1 MASYSDERKEAVLKN
16 LLPPLNMT
24 VAEVARQEDIG
35 LQTLYNWRD
44 KAKKLGLPVPG
55 KKPTSEQWSA
65 ETKLAVI
72 IETSAMTEAEL
83 GEYCRAKGLYSEQ
96 IKHWK
101 ESCLAGF
108 QVSKEQEKAAAK
120 QSKADKRKLNE
131 GQPYNLTNKQNAL
144 VNIGPPPL
152 PETSKKFSK
161 IQSFSD
167 VSDE

>member
-72 IETSAMTEAEL
+72 IETSAMTEAARPPRDSL
-83 GEYCRAKGLYSEQ
+83 RVAS
-96 IKHWK
+96 
-101 ESCLAGF
+101 
-108 QVSKEQEKAAAK
+108 AAH
-120 QSKADKRKLNE
+120 
-131 GQPYNLTNKQNAL
+131 
-144 VNIGPPPL
+144 
-152 PETSKKFSK
+152 
-161 IQSFSD
+161 
-167 VSDE
+167 